1 MKEVKHLMP
10 RKRQHD
16 VLFDKELR
24 NKYHIRKFSAGIA
37 SVLFG
42 TLVYTS
48 LDQQAQAAENTDTAV
63 VNPTTQPETN
73 GDTATAE
80 STKTQ
85 TNETVPT
92 STNETVNDT
101 STPQDTTIQQPSVDN
116 QTSETATKPEPVT
129 APQPKEA
136 ETTQTDAP
144 KVDTQKAIEPAT
156 DTPQEPAATE
166 VKATTVT
173 PSEPAVQPAEAEIET
188 RVAATTDTT
197 TTEAPA
203 QPITNTSAPAPAA
216 NAHPVDKIE
225 GINEQVYAK
234 EIPVYEKS
242 EAART
247 AKMQRGIYQA
257 RESLGL
263 IVPQNKKLYIRQAQG
278 SNEEDLRVDLM
289 TNDRQTVRN
298 ATVSRDGS
306 WTQISTTMDSGA
318 FVRIPTGLTKKP
330 VVEYYVEDNAGVTLP
345 TYHKGG
351 DKAAF
356 DADWAARNTSYG
368 YVDGDKIAFLVPN
381 VDRERIANLGQNPG
395 QWGFMNLDDMIGY
408 YEDVINHYDKWV
420 GLNDDINSVHYNVG
434 QKYFTIADAHGPG
447 LAYYS
452 TNNMGSNNP
461 SMSGYLERGW
471 LALHEVG
478 HGYDGAMTYDPKMN
492 LIEIENNILAN
503 QYQTT
508 IMGVKDGWAYE
519 GRQES
524 MQKDFHDRVMDGRMN
539 FYNAGFRGSLDFMTK
554 MVRLTGIEGFSDMWK
569 GIRQEEADMGKAGK
583 PFEQDVPRWITTY
596 WLADNGVNGTAYFDL
611 YKVKMPQSL
620 KDDLD
625 TYNNTF
631 TYPLA
636 ALITNSEEQQRIKD
650 KLGLSTIYE
659 LVKSSDL
666 ADTTIHEDAQVSV
679 NLNGQV
685 LPDNVKVSLM
695 EGTQEIASAEVV
707 DGKAVFS
714 NLRAG
719 VYKIVAPLSTTDA
732 LPESEY
738 LVVREGGNNQATV
751 DYPKKDD
758 IQNNITQTISLRG
771 LGNWEMATVNYNP
784 DTKQVTYKQSPGQP
798 HLYFTDE
805 YAHVTIQKADGT
817 TVLDRTLVGNKSLAS
832 ELQTFDLEYGDKVI
846 VRHRE
851 PAARRVLVRNE
862 NKDNVAISKQN
873 TEKETL
879 TYTLTDKGFIVDGE
893 TQADANRR
901 YDEEIRKDV
910 THVAEEIKNHPE
922 RDYRRELFNVFT
934 GVEYADPAIKEEL
947 LQILNPLVAVYQVDA
962 PTVDKVEAGATSI
975 SGKGEP
981 ESTITLTFANG
992 KKAEV
997 EVGKDG
1003 LWTTQLPEGTSL
1015 EHNDVTQVYATGKHG
1030 TVSETISVKALDT
1043 VAPKVPVINAI
1054 EAGSQTVS
1062 GTSEPLSKVTL
1073 TLPNGTTKVVDTDD
1087 KGVWTTTL
1095 EIPLAHNEVVKAVA
1109 SDEADNKSPEATQT
1123 VKDTTVP
1130 AAPVINTI
1138 EAGTKVVNGTSEPL
1152 STVTLTLPDGTTKEV
1167 KADDKGVW
1175 TTTLETP
1182 LAHDAVIKA
1191 VATDVADNKSP
1202 EATQT
1207 VKDTVVPA
1215 VPTID
1220 TIEAGD
1226 KKVSGTSEPL
1236 SKVTLTLPDG
1246 KTTEVKA
1253 DEGGKWTAE
1262 LAEPLVHDAVIKAIA
1277 SDVANNKSSEA
1288 TQTVKD
1294 TTAPTAPVINSVE
1307 AGAKVVDGTSEP
1319 LSTVT
1324 LTLPDG
1330 KTIEV
1335 KADAEGK
1342 WSTELAEPLAHDAV
1356 IKAVATDVA
1365 DNKSPE
1371 ATQTVK
1377 DTTAPAVP
1385 TIDTIE
1391 AGDKVV
1397 NGTSE
1402 PLSTVTLTL
1411 PDGTTKDVKADADG
1425 KWTTEL
1431 ENPLVHDAVI
1441 KAVASDV
1448 ANNKSPEATQTVK
1461 DTTVPAAPVI
1471 NTIEAG
1477 TKVVNGTSEPLSTVT
1492 LTLPDGTTKEVKA
1505 DDKGVWT
1512 TTLET
1517 PLAHDAVIKA
1527 VATDV
1532 ADNKS
1537 PEATQTV
1544 KDTVVPA
1551 VPTIDTI
1558 EAGDKKVSGTSE
1570 PLSKVTLTLPDGK
1583 TTEVKADEGGK
1594 WTAELAEPLVHD
1606 AIIKAVASDV
1616 ANNKSPEATQTVKD
1630 TVVPAVPTINTIEAG
1645 DKVVSGTSE
1654 PLSTVTLTLP
1664 NGKTAE
1670 VKADD
1675 KGVWTTT
1682 LETPL
1687 AHNEV
1692 IKAVASDV
1700 ANNKSPEATQT
1711 VKDTVAPKAPVV
1723 NEIKSTDQVISGTA
1737 EANSNVFV
1745 VLANG
1750 KILETKA
1757 DAEGNWN
1764 VELLDGLSL
1773 VGNETVKVYAKDLAD
1788 NQSDTVESKIV
1799 LVEVPAEPEAE
1810 TPSEPAPEVTPE
1822 APVEETTPAEP
1833 EVPVEE
1839 VPEVPA
1845 EPETEPTPE
1854 VTPEVPVEEAT
1865 PTEPEVPVEE
1875 VPEVPAEPEA
1885 ETPITPVPE
1894 VTPEVP
1900 VEEAT
1905 PTEPEVPVEEV
1916 PEVPAEPEAE
1926 TPITPVP
1933 EVTPEEPAEEAT
1945 PAEPEVPV
1953 EEVSEVPT
1961 KPDAETPTTPVTE
1974 EPVEEPTPEVSE
1986 EETTSTGSETPVVKE
2001 PVEETK
2007 QKEETSTESSPS
2019 KEDKVVESKE
2029 AEENDEATV
2038 ENNETSKE
2046 GTDEITTQNDTKNV
2060 KAKSVKEDVQ
2070 DKKATTLNSKTST
2083 HKKES
2088 KTNKQAL
2095 PETGNETSSM
2105 PLLGSLLTL
2114 FGLGFIARRFNKKEK
2129 TDK

>member
-1 MKEVKHLMP
+1 MP
-10 RKRQHD
+10 RKQQHD

-24 NKYHIRKFSAGIA
+24 NKYHIRKFSSGIA

-48 LDQQAQAAENTDTAV
+48 LDQQAQAAENTDTPV

-92 STNETVNDT
+92 STNETVPT
-101 STPQDTTIQQPSVDN
+101 STNETVNDSPTSQDTTIQQPSVDN

-129 APQPKEA
+129 APEVSQPTKTD
-136 ETTQTDAP
+136 TTQTDAS
-144 KVDTQKAIEPAT
+144 KVDTQKATEPSTDAPKEAAT
-156 DTPQEPAATE
+156 TE

-173 PSEPAVQPAEAEIET
+173 PSEPAVQPADTEVAT
-188 RVAATTDTT
+188 RAADTTDTT

-216 NAHPVDKIE
+216 NAHPVEKIQ

-247 AKMQRGIYQA
+247 ARMQRGIYQA

-330 VVEYYVEDNAGVTLP
+330 VVEYYVEGDAGVTLP
-345 TYHKGG
+345 TYRKGG

-381 VDRERIANLGQNPG
+381 VDRERIANLGKNPG

-524 MQKDFHDRVMDGRMN
+524 MQKDFHERVMDGRMN

-554 MVRLTGIEGFSDMWK
+554 MVRLTGIEGFADMWK

-596 WLADNGVNGTAYFDL
+596 WLADNGINGTAYFDL
-611 YKVKMPQSL
+611 YKVKMPQAL

-636 ALITNSEEQQRIKD
+636 ALITNPEEQQRIKD

-666 ADTTIHEDAQVSV
+666 ADTAIHEDAQVNV

-695 EGTQEIASAEVV
+695 ERTQEIASAEVV
-707 DGKAVFS
+707 DGKAAFS

-738 LVVREGGNNQATV
+738 LVVREGGNNQATL

-862 NKDNVAISKQN
+862 NKDNVAISRQN
-873 TEKETL
+873 AEKETL

-947 LQILNPLVAVYQVDA
+947 LQILNPLVAVYQVDT

-997 EVGKDG
+997 EVDKDG
-1003 LWTTQLPEGTSL
+1003 QWTTQLPEGTSL
-1015 EHNDVTQVYATGKHG
+1015 EHNDVTRVYATGKHG
-1030 TVSETISVKALDT
+1030 TVSEPISVKALDT
-1043 VAPKVPVINAI
+1043 VAPKAPVINAI
-1054 EAGSQTVS
+1054 EAGSQTVT

-1073 TLPNGTTKVVDTDD
+1073 TLPNGTTKVVDADD
-1087 KGVWTTTL
+1087 KGVWTTTS
-1095 EIPLAHNEVVKAVA
+1095 ETPLAHNEVIKAVA
-1109 SDEADNKSPEATQT
+1109 SDAAENKSVEATQT
-1123 VKDTTVP
+1123 VKDTVVP
-1130 AAPVINTI
+1130 EAPVINTI
-1138 EAGTKVVNGTSEPL
+1138 EAGTKEVSGTSEPL
-1152 STVTLTLPDGTTKEV
+1152 STVALTLPDGTTKDV

-1175 TTTLETP
+1175 TITLET
-1182 LAHDAVIKA
+1182 
-1191 VATDVADNKSP
+1191 
-1202 EATQT
+1202 
-1207 VKDTVVPA
+1207 
-1215 VPTID
+1215 
-1220 TIEAGD
+1220 
-1226 KKVSGTSEPL
+1226 
-1236 SKVTLTLPDG
+1236 
-1246 KTTEVKA
+1246 
-1253 DEGGKWTAE
+1253 
-1262 LAEPLVHDAVIKAIA
+1262 PLVHDAVIKAVA
-1277 SDVANNKSSEA
+1277 SDVAGNKSPEA
-1288 TQTVKD
+1288 AQTVKD
-1294 TTAPTAPVINSVE
+1294 TTAPAAPTIDKIE
-1307 AGAKVVDGTSEP
+1307 AGAKVVSGTSEP

-1330 KTIEV
+1330 KTTEV
-1335 KADAEGK
+1335 KADADGK
-1342 WSTELAEPLAHDAV
+1342 WTTELVEPLTHDAV
-1356 IKAVATDVA
+1356 IKAVASDVA
-1365 DNKSPE
+1365 NNKSAE

-1377 DTTAPAVP
+1377 DTVVPAAPV
-1385 TIDTIE
+1385 INTIE
-1391 AGDKVV
+1391 AGTKEVS
-1397 NGTSE
+1397 GTSE

-1411 PDGTTKDVKADADG
+1411 PDGTTKDVKADDKG
-1425 KWTTEL
+1425 VWTTTL
-1431 ENPLVHDAVI
+1431 ETPLVHDAVI
-1441 KAVASDV
+1441 KAVTSDV

-1461 DTTVPAAPVI
+1461 DTIAPAVPTI
-1471 NTIEAG
+1471 DTIEAG
-1477 TKVVNGTSEPLSTVT
+1477 AKVVNGTSEPLSTVT
-1492 LTLPDGTTKEVKA
+1492 LTLPDG
-1505 DDKGVWT
+1505 
-1512 TTLET
+1512 
-1517 PLAHDAVIKA
+1517 
-1527 VATDV
+1527 
-1532 ADNKS
+1532 
-1537 PEATQTV
+1537 
-1544 KDTVVPA
+1544 
-1551 VPTIDTI
+1551 
-1558 EAGDKKVSGTSE
+1558 
-1570 PLSKVTLTLPDGK
+1570 K
-1583 TTEVKADEGGK
+1583 TTEVKADADGK
-1594 WTAELAEPLVHD
+1594 WTAELAEPLAHD
-1606 AIIKAVASDV
+1606 AVIKAVASDV
-1616 ANNKSPEATQTVKD
+1616 ANNKSAEATQTVKD
-1630 TVVPAVPTINTIEAG
+1630 TVAPVAPEIKAIEAG
-1645 DKVVSGTSE
+1645 AKVISGTSE

-1670 VKADD
+1670 VKTDD

-1692 IKAVASDV
+1692 IKAVTSDV

-1711 VKDTVAPKAPVV
+1711 VKDTVAPKAPIV
-1723 NEIKSTDQVISGTA
+1723 NEIKSTDQAIGGSA
-1737 EANSNVFV
+1737 EPNSNVFV
-1745 VLANG
+1745 VLTNG

-1764 VELLDGLSL
+1764 VELLDGQSL
-1773 VGNETVKVYAKDLAD
+1773 IGNETVKVYAKDLGG
-1788 NQSDTVESKIV
+1788 NQSDTVESEIV
-1799 LVEVPAEPEAE
+1799 LVEVPAEPEIE
-1810 TPSEPAPEVTPE
+1810 TPAEPAPEVTPE
-1822 APVEETTPAEP
+1822 VPEEETTPAEP

-1845 EPETEPTPE
+1845 EPEVETPTEPTPE
-1854 VTPEVPVEEAT
+1854 VTPEVPVEETIPAEPEVPVEEVPEVPAEPEVETPTEPTPEVTPEVPVEETIPAEPEVPVEEVPEVPAEPEIETPAEPAPEVTPEVPVEEATPTEPEIPVEEVPEVPAEPAPETPTEPAPEVTPEVSEEETT

-1875 VPEVPAEPEA
+1875 VPEVPAEPA
-1885 ETPITPVPE
+1885 PETPTEPVPE
-1894 VTPEVP
+1894 VTPEVRAEETTPTAPEVPVEEIPEVPSEPEAETPIEPAPEVIPEAP

-1905 PTEPEVPVEEV
+1905 PTEP
-1916 PEVPAEPEAE
+1916 
-1926 TPITPVP
+1926 TP
-1933 EVTPEEPAEEAT
+1933 
-1945 PAEPEVPV
+1945 
-1953 EEVSEVPT
+1953 
-1961 KPDAETPTTPVTE
+1961 E
-1974 EPVEEPTPEVSE
+1974 EPVEEP
-1986 EETTSTGSETPVVKE
+1986 TSTGSETPVEKE
-2001 PVEETK
+2001 PVKET
-2007 QKEETSTESSPS
+2007 EETSTEISPS
-2019 KEDKVVESKE
+2019 KEDTVVESEKE
-2029 AEENDEATV
+2029 EENDEVTV
-2038 ENNETSKE
+2038 ENNDTSKE
-2046 GTDEITTQNDTKNV
+2046 STGEVTIQNDTENV
-2060 KAKSVKEDVQ
+2060 KTKSVKKDVQ
-2070 DKKATTLNSKTST
+2070 DKKSTILNSKTST

-2088 KTNKQAL
+2088 KPNKQAL
-2095 PETGNETSSM
+2095 PETGNETSSI

-2114 FGLGFIARRFNKKEK
+2114 FGLGFIARRFNKNEK

>member
-1095 EIPLAHNEVVKAVA
+1095 ETPLAHNEVVKAVA

-1757 DAEGNWN
+1757 DVEGNWN

-1916 PEVPAEPEAE
+1916 PEVPAEPEA
-1926 TPITPVP
+1926 
-1933 EVTPEEPAEEAT
+1933 
-1945 PAEPEVPV
+1945 
-1953 EEVSEVPT
+1953 
-1961 KPDAETPTTPVTE
+1961 
-1974 EPVEEPTPEVSE
+1974 
-1986 EETTSTGSETPVVKE
+1986 
-2001 PVEETK
+2001 
-2007 QKEETSTESSPS
+2007 
-2019 KEDKVVESKE
+2019 
-2029 AEENDEATV
+2029 
-2038 ENNETSKE
+2038 
-2046 GTDEITTQNDTKNV
+2046 
-2060 KAKSVKEDVQ
+2060 
-2070 DKKATTLNSKTST
+2070 
-2083 HKKES
+2083 
-2088 KTNKQAL
+2088 
-2095 PETGNETSSM
+2095 
-2105 PLLGSLLTL
+2105 
-2114 FGLGFIARRFNKKEK
+2114 
-2129 TDK
+2129 

>member
-1 MKEVKHLMP
+1 MP
-10 RKRQHD
+10 RKQQHD

-48 LDQQAQAAENTDTAV
+48 LDQQAQAAENTDTPV

-92 STNETVNDT
+92 STNETVNDSPT
-101 STPQDTTIQQPSVDN
+101 SQDTTIQQPSVDN

-129 APQPKEA
+129 APEVSQPTKTD
-136 ETTQTDAP
+136 TTQTDAS
-144 KVDTQKAIEPAT
+144 KVDTQKATEPSTDEPKEAAT
-156 DTPQEPAATE
+156 TE

-173 PSEPAVQPAEAEIET
+173 PSEPAVQPADTEVAT
-188 RVAATTDTT
+188 RAADTTDTT

-216 NAHPVDKIE
+216 NAHPVEKIQ

-247 AKMQRGIYQA
+247 ARMQRGIYQA

-330 VVEYYVEDNAGVTLP
+330 VVEYYVEGDAGVTLP
-345 TYHKGG
+345 TYRKGG

-381 VDRERIANLGQNPG
+381 VDRERIANLGKNPG

-524 MQKDFHDRVMDGRMN
+524 MQKDFHERVMDGRMN

-554 MVRLTGIEGFSDMWK
+554 MVRLTGIEGFADMWK

-596 WLADNGVNGTAYFDL
+596 WLADNGINGTAYFDL
-611 YKVKMPQSL
+611 YKVKMPQAL

-636 ALITNSEEQQRIKD
+636 ALITNPEEQQRIKD

-666 ADTTIHEDAQVSV
+666 ADTAIHEDAQVNV

-707 DGKAVFS
+707 DGKAAFS

-738 LVVREGGNNQATV
+738 LVVREGGNNQATL

-862 NKDNVAISKQN
+862 NKDNVAISRQN
-873 TEKETL
+873 AEKETL

-947 LQILNPLVAVYQVDA
+947 LQILNPLVAVYQVDT

-997 EVGKDG
+997 EVDKDG
-1003 LWTTQLPEGTSL
+1003 QWTTQLPEGTSL

-1030 TVSETISVKALDT
+1030 TVSEPISVKALDT
-1043 VAPKVPVINAI
+1043 VAPKAPVINAI
-1054 EAGSQTVS
+1054 EAGSQTVT

-1073 TLPNGTTKVVDTDD
+1073 TLPNGTTKVVDADD

-1095 EIPLAHNEVVKAVA
+1095 ETPLVHDAVIKAVT
-1109 SDEADNKSPEATQT
+1109 SDVANNKSPEATQT
-1123 VKDTTVP
+1123 VKDTIAPAVP
-1130 AAPVINTI
+1130 TIDTI
-1138 EAGTKVVNGTSEPL
+1138 EAGAKVVNGTSEPL
-1152 STVTLTLPDGTTKEV
+1152 STVTLTLPDG
-1167 KADDKGVW
+1167 
-1175 TTTLETP
+1175 
-1182 LAHDAVIKA
+1182 
-1191 VATDVADNKSP
+1191 
-1202 EATQT
+1202 
-1207 VKDTVVPA
+1207 
-1215 VPTID
+1215 
-1220 TIEAGD
+1220 
-1226 KKVSGTSEPL
+1226 
-1236 SKVTLTLPDG
+1236 

-1253 DEGGKWTAE
+1253 DADGKWTAE
-1262 LAEPLVHDAVIKAIA
+1262 LAEPLA
-1277 SDVANNKSSEA
+1277 
-1288 TQTVKD
+1288 
-1294 TTAPTAPVINSVE
+1294 
-1307 AGAKVVDGTSEP
+1307 
-1319 LSTVT
+1319 
-1324 LTLPDG
+1324 
-1330 KTIEV
+1330 
-1335 KADAEGK
+1335 
-1342 WSTELAEPLAHDAV
+1342 
-1356 IKAVATDVA
+1356 
-1365 DNKSPE
+1365 
-1371 ATQTVK
+1371 
-1377 DTTAPAVP
+1377 
-1385 TIDTIE
+1385 
-1391 AGDKVV
+1391 
-1397 NGTSE
+1397 
-1402 PLSTVTLTL
+1402 
-1411 PDGTTKDVKADADG
+1411 
-1425 KWTTEL
+1425 
-1431 ENPLVHDAVI
+1431 HDAVI

-1448 ANNKSPEATQTVK
+1448 ANNKSA
-1461 DTTVPAAPVI
+1461 
-1471 NTIEAG
+1471 
-1477 TKVVNGTSEPLSTVT
+1477 
-1492 LTLPDGTTKEVKA
+1492 
-1505 DDKGVWT
+1505 
-1512 TTLET
+1512 
-1517 PLAHDAVIKA
+1517 
-1527 VATDV
+1527 
-1532 ADNKS
+1532 
-1537 PEATQTV
+1537 EATQTV
-1544 KDTVVPA
+1544 KDTVAPVAPEIKA
-1551 VPTIDTI
+1551 I
-1558 EAGDKKVSGTSE
+1558 EAGAKV
-1570 PLSKVTLTLPDGK
+1570 
-1583 TTEVKADEGGK
+1583 
-1594 WTAELAEPLVHD
+1594 
-1606 AIIKAVASDV
+1606 I
-1616 ANNKSPEATQTVKD
+1616 
-1630 TVVPAVPTINTIEAG
+1630 
-1645 DKVVSGTSE
+1645 SGTSE

-1670 VKADD
+1670 VKTDD

-1692 IKAVASDV
+1692 IKAVTSDV

-1711 VKDTVAPKAPVV
+1711 VKDTVAPKAPIV
-1723 NEIKSTDQVISGTA
+1723 NEIKSTDQAIGGSA
-1737 EANSNVFV
+1737 EPNSNVFV
-1745 VLANG
+1745 VLTNG

-1764 VELLDGLSL
+1764 VELLDGQSL
-1773 VGNETVKVYAKDLAD
+1773 IGNETVKVYAKDLGG
-1788 NQSDTVESKIV
+1788 NQSDTVESEIV
-1799 LVEVPAEPEAE
+1799 LVEVPAEPEIE
-1810 TPSEPAPEVTPE
+1810 TPAEPAPEVTPE
-1822 APVEETTPAEP
+1822 VPVEEATPTEP
-1833 EVPVEE
+1833 EIPVEE

-1845 EPETEPTPE
+1845 EPEPETPTEPAPE
-1854 VTPEVPVEEAT
+1854 VTPEVSEEETT

-1875 VPEVPAEPEA
+1875 VPEVPAEPA
-1885 ETPITPVPE
+1885 PETPTEPVPE
-1894 VTPEVP
+1894 VTPEVRAEETTPTAPEVPVEEIPEVPSEPEAETPIEPAPEVIPEAP

-1905 PTEPEVPVEEV
+1905 PTAP
-1916 PEVPAEPEAE
+1916 
-1926 TPITPVP
+1926 TP
-1933 EVTPEEPAEEAT
+1933 
-1945 PAEPEVPV
+1945 
-1953 EEVSEVPT
+1953 
-1961 KPDAETPTTPVTE
+1961 E
-1974 EPVEEPTPEVSE
+1974 EPVEEP
-1986 EETTSTGSETPVVKE
+1986 TSTGSETPVEKE
-2001 PVEETK
+2001 PVKET
-2007 QKEETSTESSPS
+2007 EETSTEISPS
-2019 KEDKVVESKE
+2019 KEDTVVESEKE
-2029 AEENDEATV
+2029 EENDEVTV
-2038 ENNETSKE
+2038 ENNDTLKE
-2046 GTDEITTQNDTKNV
+2046 STGEVTIQNDTENV
-2060 KAKSVKEDVQ
+2060 KTKSVKKDVQ
-2070 DKKATTLNSKTST
+2070 DKKSTILNSKTST

-2088 KTNKQAL
+2088 KPNKQAL
-2095 PETGNETSSM
+2095 PETGNETSSI

-2114 FGLGFIARRFNKKEK
+2114 FGLGFIARRFNKNEK

>member
-1 MKEVKHLMP
+1 
-10 RKRQHD
+10 
-16 VLFDKELR
+16 
-24 NKYHIRKFSAGIA
+24 
-37 SVLFG
+37 
-42 TLVYTS
+42 
-48 LDQQAQAAENTDTAV
+48 
-63 VNPTTQPETN
+63 
-73 GDTATAE
+73 
-80 STKTQ
+80 
-85 TNETVPT
+85 
-92 STNETVNDT
+92 
-101 STPQDTTIQQPSVDN
+101 
-116 QTSETATKPEPVT
+116 
-129 APQPKEA
+129 
-136 ETTQTDAP
+136 
-144 KVDTQKAIEPAT
+144 
-156 DTPQEPAATE
+156 
-166 VKATTVT
+166 
-173 PSEPAVQPAEAEIET
+173 
-188 RVAATTDTT
+188 
-197 TTEAPA
+197 
-203 QPITNTSAPAPAA
+203 
-216 NAHPVDKIE
+216 
-225 GINEQVYAK
+225 
-234 EIPVYEKS
+234 
-242 EAART
+242 
-247 AKMQRGIYQA
+247 
-257 RESLGL
+257 
-263 IVPQNKKLYIRQAQG
+263 
-278 SNEEDLRVDLM
+278 
-289 TNDRQTVRN
+289 
-298 ATVSRDGS
+298 
-306 WTQISTTMDSGA
+306 
-318 FVRIPTGLTKKP
+318 
-330 VVEYYVEDNAGVTLP
+330 
-345 TYHKGG
+345 
-351 DKAAF
+351 
-356 DADWAARNTSYG
+356 
-368 YVDGDKIAFLVPN
+368 
-381 VDRERIANLGQNPG
+381 
-395 QWGFMNLDDMIGY
+395 MNLDDMIGY

-420 GLNDDINSVHYNVG
+420 GLNDNINSVHYNVG
-434 QKYFTIADAHGPG
+434 QKYFTIAAHGPG

-524 MQKDFHDRVMDGRMN
+524 MQKDFHERVMDGRMN

-554 MVRLTGIEGFSDMWK
+554 MVRLTGIEGFADMWK

-596 WLADNGVNGTAYFDL
+596 WLADNGINGTAYFDL
-611 YKVKMPQSL
+611 YKVKMPQAL

-636 ALITNSEEQQRIKD
+636 ALITNPEEQQRIKD

-666 ADTTIHEDAQVSV
+666 ADTAIHEDAQVNV

-707 DGKAVFS
+707 DGKAAFS

-738 LVVREGGNNQATV
+738 LVVREGGNNQATL

-851 PAARRVLVRNE
+851 PEARRVLVRNE
-862 NKDNVAISKQN
+862 NKDNVAISRQN
-873 TEKETL
+873 AEKETL

-947 LQILNPLVAVYQVDA
+947 LQILNPLVAVYQVDT

-997 EVGKDG
+997 EVDKDG
-1003 LWTTQLPEGTSL
+1003 KWTTQLPEGTSL

-1030 TVSETISVKALDT
+1030 TVSEPISVKALDT
-1043 VAPKVPVINAI
+1043 VAPKAPVINAI
-1054 EAGSQTVS
+1054 EAGSQTVT

-1073 TLPNGTTKVVDTDD
+1073 TLPNGTTKVVDADD

-1095 EIPLAHNEVVKAVA
+1095 ETPLAHNEVIKAVA
-1109 SDEADNKSPEATQT
+1109 SDAAENKSVEATQT
-1123 VKDTTVP
+1123 VKDTVVP
-1130 AAPVINTI
+1130 EVPVINTI
-1138 EAGTKVVNGTSEPL
+1138 EAETKVVDGTSEPL
-1152 STVTLTLPDGTTKEV
+1152 STVTLTLPDGTTKDV

-1191 VATDVADNKSP
+1191 VASDVAGNKSPEAAQTVKDTTAPAVPTIDAIEAGAKKVSGTSEPLSTVTLTLPDGKTTEVKTDAEGKWTTELAEPLTHNAVIKAVASDVAGNKSP

-1207 VKDTVVPA
+1207 VKDTVVPVSPEIKA
-1215 VPTID
+1215 
-1220 TIEAGD
+1220 IEAGD
-1226 KKVSGTSEPL
+1226 KVVSGTSEPL

-1253 DEGGKWTAE
+1253 D
-1262 LAEPLVHDAVIKAIA
+1262 
-1277 SDVANNKSSEA
+1277 
-1288 TQTVKD
+1288 
-1294 TTAPTAPVINSVE
+1294 
-1307 AGAKVVDGTSEP
+1307 
-1319 LSTVT
+1319 
-1324 LTLPDG
+1324 
-1330 KTIEV
+1330 
-1335 KADAEGK
+1335 AEGK
-1342 WSTELAEPLAHDAV
+1342 WTTELAEPLA
-1356 IKAVATDVA
+1356 
-1365 DNKSPE
+1365 
-1371 ATQTVK
+1371 
-1377 DTTAPAVP
+1377 
-1385 TIDTIE
+1385 
-1391 AGDKVV
+1391 
-1397 NGTSE
+1397 
-1402 PLSTVTLTL
+1402 
-1411 PDGTTKDVKADADG
+1411 
-1425 KWTTEL
+1425 
-1431 ENPLVHDAVI
+1431 HDAVI

-1461 DTTVPAAPVI
+1461 DTTAPAVPTIDA
-1471 NTIEAG
+1471 IEAG
-1477 TKVVNGTSEPLSTVT
+1477 DKKVSGTSEPLSTVTLTLPDGKTTEVKTDADGKWTTELAEPLTHNAVIKAVASDAAGNKSSEATQTVKDTVVPAIPTIDAIEAGDKVVNGTSEPLSTVT
-1492 LTLPDGTTKEVKA
+1492 LTLPDG
-1505 DDKGVWT
+1505 
-1512 TTLET
+1512 
-1517 PLAHDAVIKA
+1517 
-1527 VATDV
+1527 
-1532 ADNKS
+1532 
-1537 PEATQTV
+1537 
-1544 KDTVVPA
+1544 
-1551 VPTIDTI
+1551 
-1558 EAGDKKVSGTSE
+1558 
-1570 PLSKVTLTLPDGK
+1570 K
-1583 TTEVKADEGGK
+1583 TTEVKTDAEGK
-1594 WTAELAEPLVHD
+1594 WTTELVEPLVHD
-1606 AIIKAVASDV
+1606 AVVKAVASDV
-1616 ANNKSPEATQTVKD
+1616 AGNKSPEAAQTVKD
-1630 TVVPAVPTINTIEAG
+1630 TVAPVAPEIKAIEAG

-1664 NGKTAE
+1664 NGKTEE
-1670 VKADD
+1670 VKTDD

-1692 IKAVASDV
+1692 IKAVTSDV

-1711 VKDTVAPKAPVV
+1711 VKDTVAPKAPIV
-1723 NEIKSTDQVISGTA
+1723 NEIKSTDQAIGGSA
-1737 EANSNVFV
+1737 EPNSNVFV
-1745 VLANG
+1745 VLTNG

-1764 VELLDGLSL
+1764 VELLDGQSL
-1773 VGNETVKVYAKDLAD
+1773 IGNETVKVYAKDLAE
-1788 NQSDTVESKIV
+1788 NQSDTVESEIV
-1799 LVEVPAEPEAE
+1799 LVEVPEVPAEPEVE
-1810 TPSEPAPEVTPE
+1810 TPTEPAPEVTPE
-1822 APVEETTPAEP
+1822 VPAEETTPTEL
-1833 EVPVEE
+1833 EMPVEE

-1845 EPETEPTPE
+1845 EPEVETPAEPAPE
-1854 VTPEVPVEEAT
+1854 VTPEVPVEETTPTEPEVPVEEIPEVPSEPEAETPIEQAPEVIPEAPVEEAT
-1865 PTEPEVPVEE
+1865 PTEPEIPVEE

-1885 ETPITPVPE
+1885 ETPIEQAPE
-1894 VTPEVP
+1894 VIPEAP

-1905 PTEPEVPVEEV
+1905 PTAP
-1916 PEVPAEPEAE
+1916 
-1926 TPITPVP
+1926 TSG
-1933 EVTPEEPAEEAT
+1933 VTP
-1945 PAEPEVPV
+1945 
-1953 EEVSEVPT
+1953 
-1961 KPDAETPTTPVTE
+1961 E
-1974 EPVEEPTPEVSE
+1974 EPVEEP
-1986 EETTSTGSETPVVKE
+1986 TSTGSETPVEKE
-2001 PVEETK
+2001 PVKET
-2007 QKEETSTESSPS
+2007 EETSTEISPS
-2019 KEDKVVESKE
+2019 KEDTVVESEKE
-2029 AEENDEATV
+2029 EENDEVTV
-2038 ENNETSKE
+2038 ENNDTSKE
-2046 GTDEITTQNDTKNV
+2046 STGEVTIQNDTESV
-2060 KAKSVKEDVQ
+2060 KTKSVKKDVQ
-2070 DKKATTLNSKTST
+2070 DKKSTTLNSKTST

-2088 KTNKQAL
+2088 KPNKQAL

-2114 FGLGFIARRFNKKEK
+2114 FGLGFIARRFNKNEK

>member
-1 MKEVKHLMP
+1 M
-10 RKRQHD
+10 
-16 VLFDKELR
+16 
-24 NKYHIRKFSAGIA
+24 
-37 SVLFG
+37 
-42 TLVYTS
+42 
-48 LDQQAQAAENTDTAV
+48 
-63 VNPTTQPETN
+63 
-73 GDTATAE
+73 
-80 STKTQ
+80 
-85 TNETVPT
+85 
-92 STNETVNDT
+92 
-101 STPQDTTIQQPSVDN
+101 
-116 QTSETATKPEPVT
+116 
-129 APQPKEA
+129 
-136 ETTQTDAP
+136 
-144 KVDTQKAIEPAT
+144 
-156 DTPQEPAATE
+156 
-166 VKATTVT
+166 
-173 PSEPAVQPAEAEIET
+173 
-188 RVAATTDTT
+188 
-197 TTEAPA
+197 
-203 QPITNTSAPAPAA
+203 
-216 NAHPVDKIE
+216 
-225 GINEQVYAK
+225 
-234 EIPVYEKS
+234 
-242 EAART
+242 
-247 AKMQRGIYQA
+247 
-257 RESLGL
+257 
-263 IVPQNKKLYIRQAQG
+263 
-278 SNEEDLRVDLM
+278 M

-330 VVEYYVEDNAGVTLP
+330 VVEYYVEGDAGVTLP
-345 TYHKGG
+345 TYRKGG

-381 VDRERIANLGQNPG
+381 VDRERIANLGKNPG

-554 MVRLTGIEGFSDMWK
+554 MVRLTGIEGFADMWK

-596 WLADNGVNGTAYFDL
+596 WLADNGINGTAYFDL
-611 YKVKMPQSL
+611 YKVKMPQAL

-636 ALITNSEEQQRIKD
+636 ALITNPEEQQRIKD

-666 ADTTIHEDAQVSV
+666 ADTAIHEDAQVNV

-707 DGKAVFS
+707 DGKAAFS

-738 LVVREGGNNQATV
+738 LVVREGGNNQATL

-862 NKDNVAISKQN
+862 NKDNVAISRQN
-873 TEKETL
+873 AEKETL

-947 LQILNPLVAVYQVDA
+947 LQILNPLVAVYQVDT

-997 EVGKDG
+997 EVDKDG
-1003 LWTTQLPEGTSL
+1003 KWTTQLPEGISL

-1030 TVSETISVKALDT
+1030 TVSEPISVKALDT
-1043 VAPKVPVINAI
+1043 VVPKAPVINAI
-1054 EAGSQTVS
+1054 EAGSQTVT

-1073 TLPNGTTKVVDTDD
+1073 TLPNGTTKVVDADD

-1095 EIPLAHNEVVKAVA
+1095 ETPLAHNEVIKAVA
-1109 SDEADNKSPEATQT
+1109 SDAAENKSVEATQT
-1123 VKDTTVP
+1123 VKDTVVP
-1130 AAPVINTI
+1130 EAPVINTI
-1138 EAGTKVVNGTSEPL
+1138 EAGTKVVDGTSEPL
-1152 STVTLTLPDGTTKEV
+1152 STVTLTLPDGTTKDV

-1191 VATDVADNKSP
+1191 VASDVAGNKSP
-1202 EATQT
+1202 EA
-1207 VKDTVVPA
+1207 A
-1215 VPTID
+1215 
-1220 TIEAGD
+1220 
-1226 KKVSGTSEPL
+1226 
-1236 SKVTLTLPDG
+1236 
-1246 KTTEVKA
+1246 
-1253 DEGGKWTAE
+1253 
-1262 LAEPLVHDAVIKAIA
+1262 
-1277 SDVANNKSSEA
+1277 
-1288 TQTVKD
+1288 QTVKD
-1294 TTAPTAPVINSVE
+1294 TTVP
-1307 AGAKVVDGTSEP
+1307 
-1319 LSTVT
+1319 
-1324 LTLPDG
+1324 
-1330 KTIEV
+1330 
-1335 KADAEGK
+1335 
-1342 WSTELAEPLAHDAV
+1342 
-1356 IKAVATDVA
+1356 AT
-1365 DNKSPE
+1365 
-1371 ATQTVK
+1371 
-1377 DTTAPAVP
+1377 P
-1385 TIDTIE
+1385 TIDKLE

-1411 PDGTTKDVKADADG
+1411 PDGKTTEVKADADG
-1425 KWTTEL
+1425 KWTAELAEPLAHDAVIKAVASDAAGNKSPEATQTVKDTVVPAIPTIDAIEAGAKKVSGTSEPLSTVTLTLPDGKTTEVKTDADGKWTTEL
-1431 ENPLVHDAVI
+1431 AEPLAHDAVI

-1461 DTTVPAAPVI
+1461 DTIAPAVPTI
-1471 NTIEAG
+1471 DTIEAG
-1477 TKVVNGTSEPLSTVT
+1477 AKVVNGTSEPLSTVT
-1492 LTLPDGTTKEVKA
+1492 LTLPDGKTTEVKA
-1505 DDKGVWT
+1505 DADGKWT
-1512 TTLET
+1512 AELAE

-1527 VATDV
+1527 VASDV
-1532 ADNKS
+1532 ANNKSSEATQTVKDTVVPTIPTIDAIEAGDKKVSGTSEPLSTVTLTLPDGKTTEVKADADGKWTTELAEPLTHNAVIKAVASDAAGNKS

-1551 VPTIDTI
+1551 IPTIDTI
-1558 EAGDKKVSGTSE
+1558 EAGAKVVNGTSE
-1570 PLSKVTLTLPDGK
+1570 PLSTVTLTLPDGK
-1583 TTEVKADEGGK
+1583 TTEVKADADGK
-1594 WTAELAEPLVHD
+1594 WTAELAEPLAHD
-1606 AIIKAVASDV
+1606 AVIKAVASDV
-1616 ANNKSPEATQTVKD
+1616 ANNKSAEATQTVKD
-1630 TVVPAVPTINTIEAG
+1630 TVAPVAPEIKAIEAG
-1645 DKVVSGTSE
+1645 AKVVSGTSE

-1670 VKADD
+1670 VKTDD

-1692 IKAVASDV
+1692 IKAVTSDV

-1711 VKDTVAPKAPVV
+1711 VKDTVAPKAPIV
-1723 NEIKSTDQVISGTA
+1723 NEIKSTDQAIGGSA
-1737 EANSNVFV
+1737 EPNSNVFV
-1745 VLANG
+1745 VLTNG

-1757 DAEGNWN
+1757 DVEGNWN
-1764 VELLDGLSL
+1764 VELLDGQSL
-1773 VGNETVKVYAKDLAD
+1773 IGNETVKVYAKDLAE
-1788 NQSDTVESKIV
+1788 NQSDTVESEIV
-1799 LVEVPAEPEAE
+1799 LVEVPAEPE
-1810 TPSEPAPEVTPE
+1810 
-1822 APVEETTPAEP
+1822 VETPAEP
-1833 EVPVEE
+1833 
-1839 VPEVPA
+1839 A
-1845 EPETEPTPE
+1845 PE

-1865 PTEPEVPVEE
+1865 PTEPEIPVEEVPEVPAEPEIETPTEPAPEVTPEVPAEEATPIEPEIPVEEVPEVPTEPEAVTPTTPVPEVTPEVPVEETTPTEPEIPVEE

-1885 ETPITPVPE
+1885 VTPTTPVPE

-1900 VEEAT
+1900 AEEAT
-1905 PTEPEVPVEEV
+1905 PTAPEVPVEEI
-1916 PEVPAEPEAE
+1916 PEVPSEPEAE
-1926 TPITPVP
+1926 TPIEPAP
-1933 EVTPEEPAEEAT
+1933 EVIPEAPVEEAT
-1945 PAEPEVPV
+1945 PTA
-1953 EEVSEVPT
+1953 PT
-1961 KPDAETPTTPVTE
+1961 PE
-1974 EPVEEPTPEVSE
+1974 EPVEEP
-1986 EETTSTGSETPVVKE
+1986 TSTGSETPVAKE
-2001 PVEETK
+2001 PVEETR

-2038 ENNETSKE
+2038 ENNDTSKE
-2046 GTDEITTQNDTKNV
+2046 STGEVTTHNDIENV
-2060 KAKSVKEDVQ
+2060 KIKSVKKDVQ
-2070 DKKATTLNSKTST
+2070 DKKSTTLNSKTFT

-2114 FGLGFIARRFNKKEK
+2114 FGLGFIARRFNKNEK

>member
-1095 EIPLAHNEVVKAVA
+1095 ETPLAHNEVVKAVA

-1757 DAEGNWN
+1757 DVEGNWN

>member
-1 MKEVKHLMP
+1 M
-10 RKRQHD
+10 
-16 VLFDKELR
+16 
-24 NKYHIRKFSAGIA
+24 
-37 SVLFG
+37 
-42 TLVYTS
+42 
-48 LDQQAQAAENTDTAV
+48 
-63 VNPTTQPETN
+63 
-73 GDTATAE
+73 
-80 STKTQ
+80 
-85 TNETVPT
+85 
-92 STNETVNDT
+92 ND
-101 STPQDTTIQQPSVDN
+101 SPTPQDTTIQQPSVDN

-129 APQPKEA
+129 APEVSQPTKTD
-136 ETTQTDAP
+136 TTQTDAP
-144 KVDTQKAIEPAT
+144 KVDTQKATEPSTDAPKEAAT
-156 DTPQEPAATE
+156 TE

-173 PSEPAVQPAEAEIET
+173 PSEPAVQPADAEVAT
-188 RVAATTDTT
+188 RAAATTDTT

-216 NAHPVDKIE
+216 NAHPVEKIQ

-247 AKMQRGIYQA
+247 ARMQRGIYQA

-330 VVEYYVEDNAGVTLP
+330 VVEYYVEGDAGVTLP
-345 TYHKGG
+345 TYRKGG

-381 VDRERIANLGQNPG
+381 VDRERIANLGKNPG
-395 QWGFMNLDDMIGY
+395 QWGFKNLDDMIGY

-524 MQKDFHDRVMDGRMN
+524 MQKDFHERVMDGRMN

-554 MVRLTGIEGFSDMWK
+554 MVRLTGIEGFADMWK

-596 WLADNGVNGTAYFDL
+596 WLADNGINGTAYFDL
-611 YKVKMPQSL
+611 YKVKMPQAL

-636 ALITNSEEQQRIKD
+636 ALITNPEEQQRIKD

-666 ADTTIHEDAQVSV
+666 ADTAIHEDAQVNV

-707 DGKAVFS
+707 DGKAAFS

-738 LVVREGGNNQATV
+738 LVVREGGNNQATL

-784 DTKQVTYKQSPGQP
+784 DTKQVTYKQNPGQP

-862 NKDNVAISKQN
+862 NKDNVAISRQN
-873 TEKETL
+873 AEKEIL

-947 LQILNPLVAVYQVDA
+947 LQILNPLVAVYQVDT

-997 EVGKDG
+997 EVDKDG
-1003 LWTTQLPEGTSL
+1003 QWTTQLPEGTSL

-1030 TVSETISVKALDT
+1030 TVSEPISVKALDT
-1043 VAPKVPVINAI
+1043 VAPKAPVINAI
-1054 EAGSQTVS
+1054 EAGSQTVT

-1073 TLPNGTTKVVDTDD
+1073 TLPNGTTKVVDADD

-1095 EIPLAHNEVVKAVA
+1095 ETPLVHDAVIKAVT
-1109 SDEADNKSPEATQT
+1109 SDVANNKSPEATQT
-1123 VKDTTVP
+1123 VKDTIAPAVP
-1130 AAPVINTI
+1130 TIDTI
-1138 EAGTKVVNGTSEPL
+1138 EAGAKVVNGTSEPL
-1152 STVTLTLPDGTTKEV
+1152 STVTLTLPDGKTTEV
-1167 KADDKGVW
+1167 KADADGKW
-1175 TTTLETP
+1175 TAELAEP

-1191 VATDVADNKSP
+1191 V
-1202 EATQT
+1202 
-1207 VKDTVVPA
+1207 
-1215 VPTID
+1215 
-1220 TIEAGD
+1220 
-1226 KKVSGTSEPL
+1226 
-1236 SKVTLTLPDG
+1236 
-1246 KTTEVKA
+1246 
-1253 DEGGKWTAE
+1253 
-1262 LAEPLVHDAVIKAIA
+1262 A

-1294 TTAPTAPVINSVE
+1294 TVVPTIPTIDAIE
-1307 AGAKVVDGTSEP
+1307 AGAKKVSGTSEP

-1330 KTIEV
+1330 KTTEV
-1335 KADAEGK
+1335 K
-1342 WSTELAEPLAHDAV
+1342 T
-1356 IKAVATDVA
+1356 
-1365 DNKSPE
+1365 
-1371 ATQTVK
+1371 
-1377 DTTAPAVP
+1377 
-1385 TIDTIE
+1385 
-1391 AGDKVV
+1391 
-1397 NGTSE
+1397 
-1402 PLSTVTLTL
+1402 
-1411 PDGTTKDVKADADG
+1411 DADG

-1431 ENPLVHDAVI
+1431 VEPLAHDAVV

-1448 ANNKSPEATQTVK
+1448 AGNKSPEAAQTVK
-1461 DTTVPAAPVI
+1461 DTTVPA
-1471 NTIEAG
+1471 T
-1477 TKVVNGTSEPLSTVT
+1477 
-1492 LTLPDGTTKEVKA
+1492 
-1505 DDKGVWT
+1505 
-1512 TTLET
+1512 
-1517 PLAHDAVIKA
+1517 
-1527 VATDV
+1527 
-1532 ADNKS
+1532 
-1537 PEATQTV
+1537 
-1544 KDTVVPA
+1544 
-1551 VPTIDTI
+1551 PTIDKL
-1558 EAGDKKVSGTSE
+1558 EAG
-1570 PLSKVTLTLPDGK
+1570 
-1583 TTEVKADEGGK
+1583 A
-1594 WTAELAEPLVHD
+1594 
-1606 AIIKAVASDV
+1606 
-1616 ANNKSPEATQTVKD
+1616 
-1630 TVVPAVPTINTIEAG
+1630 
-1645 DKVVSGTSE
+1645 KVVSGTSE
-1654 PLSTVTLTLP
+1654 PLSTVTLKLP

-1670 VKADD
+1670 VKTDD

-1692 IKAVASDV
+1692 IKAVTSDV

-1711 VKDTVAPKAPVV
+1711 VKDTVAPKAPIV
-1723 NEIKSTDQVISGTA
+1723 NEIKSTDQAIGGSA
-1737 EANSNVFV
+1737 EPNSNVFV

-1764 VELLDGLSL
+1764 VELLDGQSL
-1773 VGNETVKVYAKDLAD
+1773 IGNETVKVYAKDLAE
-1788 NQSDTVESKIV
+1788 NQSDTVESEIV
-1799 LVEVPAEPEAE
+1799 LVEVPAEPEVE
-1810 TPSEPAPEVTPE
+1810 TPAEPAPDVTPE
-1822 APVEETTPAEP
+1822 VPVEETTPTEP
-1833 EVPVEE
+1833 EIPVEE

-1845 EPETEPTPE
+1845 EPEPETPTEPAPE
-1854 VTPEVPVEEAT
+1854 VTPEVPVEETT
-1865 PTEPEVPVEE
+1865 PTEPEIPVEE
-1875 VPEVPAEPEA
+1875 VPEVPAEPEVV
-1885 ETPITPVPE
+1885 TPTTPVPE

-1900 VEEAT
+1900 AEEATPTAPEVPVEEIPEVPSEPEAETPIEPAPEVIPEAPVEEAT
-1905 PTEPEVPVEEV
+1905 PTEP
-1916 PEVPAEPEAE
+1916 
-1926 TPITPVP
+1926 TSG
-1933 EVTPEEPAEEAT
+1933 VTP
-1945 PAEPEVPV
+1945 
-1953 EEVSEVPT
+1953 
-1961 KPDAETPTTPVTE
+1961 E
-1974 EPVEEPTPEVSE
+1974 EPVEEPTSELSE
-1986 EETTSTGSETPVVKE
+1986 EEPTSTGSETPVEKE
-2001 PVEETK
+2001 PVKET
-2007 QKEETSTESSPS
+2007 EETSTEISPS
-2019 KEDKVVESKE
+2019 KEDTVVESEKE
-2029 AEENDEATV
+2029 EENDEVTV
-2038 ENNETSKE
+2038 ENNDTSKE
-2046 GTDEITTQNDTKNV
+2046 STGEVTTHNDIENV
-2060 KAKSVKEDVQ
+2060 KTKSVKKDVQ
-2070 DKKATTLNSKTST
+2070 DKKSTTLNSKTFT

-2114 FGLGFIARRFNKKEK
+2114 FGLGFIARRFNKNEK

>member
-1 MKEVKHLMP
+1 
-10 RKRQHD
+10 
-16 VLFDKELR
+16 
-24 NKYHIRKFSAGIA
+24 
-37 SVLFG
+37 
-42 TLVYTS
+42 
-48 LDQQAQAAENTDTAV
+48 
-63 VNPTTQPETN
+63 
-73 GDTATAE
+73 
-80 STKTQ
+80 
-85 TNETVPT
+85 
-92 STNETVNDT
+92 
-101 STPQDTTIQQPSVDN
+101 
-116 QTSETATKPEPVT
+116 
-129 APQPKEA
+129 
-136 ETTQTDAP
+136 
-144 KVDTQKAIEPAT
+144 
-156 DTPQEPAATE
+156 
-166 VKATTVT
+166 
-173 PSEPAVQPAEAEIET
+173 
-188 RVAATTDTT
+188 
-197 TTEAPA
+197 
-203 QPITNTSAPAPAA
+203 
-216 NAHPVDKIE
+216 
-225 GINEQVYAK
+225 
-234 EIPVYEKS
+234 
-242 EAART
+242 
-247 AKMQRGIYQA
+247 
-257 RESLGL
+257 
-263 IVPQNKKLYIRQAQG
+263 
-278 SNEEDLRVDLM
+278 M

-330 VVEYYVEDNAGVTLP
+330 VVEYYVEGDAGVTLP
-345 TYHKGG
+345 TYRKGG

-381 VDRERIANLGQNPG
+381 VDRERIANLGKNPG

-554 MVRLTGIEGFSDMWK
+554 MVRLTGIEGFADMWK

-596 WLADNGVNGTAYFDL
+596 WLADNGINGTAYFDL
-611 YKVKMPQSL
+611 YKVKMPQAL

-636 ALITNSEEQQRIKD
+636 ALITNPEEQQRIKD

-666 ADTTIHEDAQVSV
+666 ADTAIHEDAQVNV

-707 DGKAVFS
+707 DGKAAFS

-738 LVVREGGNNQATV
+738 LVVREGGNNQATL

-862 NKDNVAISKQN
+862 NKDNVAISRQN
-873 TEKETL
+873 AEKETL

-947 LQILNPLVAVYQVDA
+947 LQILNPLVAVYQVDT

-997 EVGKDG
+997 EVDKDG
-1003 LWTTQLPEGTSL
+1003 KWTTQLPEGISL

-1030 TVSETISVKALDT
+1030 TVSEPISVKALDT
-1043 VAPKVPVINAI
+1043 VVPKAPVINAI
-1054 EAGSQTVS
+1054 EAGSQTVT

-1073 TLPNGTTKVVDTDD
+1073 TLPNGTTKVVDADD

-1095 EIPLAHNEVVKAVA
+1095 ETPLAHNEVIKAVA
-1109 SDEADNKSPEATQT
+1109 SDAAENKSVEATQT
-1123 VKDTTVP
+1123 VKDTVVP
-1130 AAPVINTI
+1130 EAPVINTI
-1138 EAGTKVVNGTSEPL
+1138 EAGTKVVDGTSEPL
-1152 STVTLTLPDGTTKEV
+1152 STVTLTLPDGTTKDV

-1191 VATDVADNKSP
+1191 VASDVAGNKSP
-1202 EATQT
+1202 EA
-1207 VKDTVVPA
+1207 A
-1215 VPTID
+1215 
-1220 TIEAGD
+1220 
-1226 KKVSGTSEPL
+1226 
-1236 SKVTLTLPDG
+1236 
-1246 KTTEVKA
+1246 
-1253 DEGGKWTAE
+1253 
-1262 LAEPLVHDAVIKAIA
+1262 
-1277 SDVANNKSSEA
+1277 
-1288 TQTVKD
+1288 QTVKD
-1294 TTAPTAPVINSVE
+1294 TTVP
-1307 AGAKVVDGTSEP
+1307 
-1319 LSTVT
+1319 
-1324 LTLPDG
+1324 
-1330 KTIEV
+1330 
-1335 KADAEGK
+1335 
-1342 WSTELAEPLAHDAV
+1342 
-1356 IKAVATDVA
+1356 AT
-1365 DNKSPE
+1365 
-1371 ATQTVK
+1371 
-1377 DTTAPAVP
+1377 P
-1385 TIDTIE
+1385 TIDKLE

-1411 PDGTTKDVKADADG
+1411 PDGKTTEVKADADG
-1425 KWTTEL
+1425 KWTAELAEPLAHDAVIKAVASDAAGNKSPEATQTVKDTVVPAIPTIDAIEAGAKKVSGTSEPLSTVTLTLPDGKTTEVKTDADGKWTTEL
-1431 ENPLVHDAVI
+1431 AEPLAHDAVI

-1461 DTTVPAAPVI
+1461 DTIAPAVPTI
-1471 NTIEAG
+1471 DTIEAG
-1477 TKVVNGTSEPLSTVT
+1477 AKVVNGTSEPLSTVT
-1492 LTLPDGTTKEVKA
+1492 LTLPDGKTTEVKA
-1505 DDKGVWT
+1505 DADGKWT
-1512 TTLET
+1512 AELAE

-1527 VATDV
+1527 VASDV
-1532 ADNKS
+1532 ANNKSSEATQTVKDTVVPTIPTIDAIEAGDKKVSGTSEPLSTVTLTLPDGKTTEVKADADGKWTTELAEPLTHNAVIKAVASDAAGNKS

-1551 VPTIDTI
+1551 IPTIDTI
-1558 EAGDKKVSGTSE
+1558 EAGAKVVNGTSE
-1570 PLSKVTLTLPDGK
+1570 PLSTVTLTLPDGK
-1583 TTEVKADEGGK
+1583 TTEVKADADGK
-1594 WTAELAEPLVHD
+1594 WTAELAEPLAHD
-1606 AIIKAVASDV
+1606 AVIKAVASDV
-1616 ANNKSPEATQTVKD
+1616 ANNKSAEATQTVKD
-1630 TVVPAVPTINTIEAG
+1630 TVAPVAPEIKAIEAG
-1645 DKVVSGTSE
+1645 AKVVSGTSE

-1670 VKADD
+1670 VKTDD

-1692 IKAVASDV
+1692 IKAVTSDV

-1711 VKDTVAPKAPVV
+1711 VKDTVAPKAPIV
-1723 NEIKSTDQVISGTA
+1723 NEIKSTDQAIGGSA
-1737 EANSNVFV
+1737 EPNSNVFV
-1745 VLANG
+1745 VLTNG

-1757 DAEGNWN
+1757 DVEGNWN
-1764 VELLDGLSL
+1764 VELLDGQSL
-1773 VGNETVKVYAKDLAD
+1773 IGNETVKVYAKDLAE
-1788 NQSDTVESKIV
+1788 NQSDTVESEIV
-1799 LVEVPAEPEAE
+1799 LVEVPAEPE
-1810 TPSEPAPEVTPE
+1810 
-1822 APVEETTPAEP
+1822 VETPAEP
-1833 EVPVEE
+1833 
-1839 VPEVPA
+1839 A
-1845 EPETEPTPE
+1845 PE

-1865 PTEPEVPVEE
+1865 PTEPEIPVEEVPEVPAEPEIETPTEPAPEVTPEVPAEEATPIEPEIPVEEVPEVPTEPEAVTPTTPVPEVTPEVPVEETTPTEPEIPVEE

-1885 ETPITPVPE
+1885 VTPTTPVPE

-1900 VEEAT
+1900 AEEAT
-1905 PTEPEVPVEEV
+1905 PTAPEVPVEEI
-1916 PEVPAEPEAE
+1916 PEVPSEPEAE
-1926 TPITPVP
+1926 TPIEPAP
-1933 EVTPEEPAEEAT
+1933 EVIPEAPVEEAT
-1945 PAEPEVPV
+1945 PTA
-1953 EEVSEVPT
+1953 PT
-1961 KPDAETPTTPVTE
+1961 PE
-1974 EPVEEPTPEVSE
+1974 EPVEEP
-1986 EETTSTGSETPVVKE
+1986 TSTGSETPVAKE
-2001 PVEETK
+2001 PVEETR

-2038 ENNETSKE
+2038 ENNDTSKE
-2046 GTDEITTQNDTKNV
+2046 STGEVTTHNDIENV
-2060 KAKSVKEDVQ
+2060 KIKSVKKDVQ
-2070 DKKATTLNSKTST
+2070 DKKSTTLNSKTFT

-2114 FGLGFIARRFNKKEK
+2114 FGLGFIARRFNKNEK

>member
-1 MKEVKHLMP
+1 MP
-10 RKRQHD
+10 RKQQHD

-92 STNETVNDT
+92 STNETVND
-101 STPQDTTIQQPSVDN
+101 SPTPQDTTIQQPSVDN

-129 APQPKEA
+129 APEVSQPTKTD
-136 ETTQTDAP
+136 TTQTDAP
-144 KVDTQKAIEPAT
+144 KVDTQKATEPSTDAPKEAAT
-156 DTPQEPAATE
+156 TE

-173 PSEPAVQPAEAEIET
+173 PSEPAVQPADAEVAT
-188 RVAATTDTT
+188 RAAATTDTT

-216 NAHPVDKIE
+216 NAHPVEKIQ

-247 AKMQRGIYQA
+247 ARMQRGIYQA

-330 VVEYYVEDNAGVTLP
+330 VVEYYVEGDAGVTLP
-345 TYHKGG
+345 TYRKGG

-381 VDRERIANLGQNPG
+381 VDRERIANLGKNPG

-524 MQKDFHDRVMDGRMN
+524 MQKDFHERVMDGRMN

-554 MVRLTGIEGFSDMWK
+554 MVRLTGIEGFADMWK

-596 WLADNGVNGTAYFDL
+596 WLADNGINGTAYFDL
-611 YKVKMPQSL
+611 YKVKMPQAL

-636 ALITNSEEQQRIKD
+636 ALITNPEEQQRIKD

-666 ADTTIHEDAQVSV
+666 ADTVIHEDAQVNV

-707 DGKAVFS
+707 DGKAAFS

-738 LVVREGGNNQATV
+738 LVVREGGNNQATL

-784 DTKQVTYKQSPGQP
+784 DTKQVTYKQSQGQP

-862 NKDNVAISKQN
+862 NKDNVAISRQN
-873 TEKETL
+873 AEKETL

-947 LQILNPLVAVYQVDA
+947 LQILNPLVAVYQVDT

-997 EVGKDG
+997 EVDKDG
-1003 LWTTQLPEGTSL
+1003 KWTTQLPEGTSL

-1030 TVSETISVKALDT
+1030 TVSEPISVKALDT
-1043 VAPKVPVINAI
+1043 VAPKAPVINAI
-1054 EAGSQTVS
+1054 EAGSQTVT

-1073 TLPNGTTKVVDTDD
+1073 TLPNGTTKVVDADD
-1087 KGVWTTTL
+1087 KGVWKTTL
-1095 EIPLAHNEVVKAVA
+1095 ETSLAHNEVIKAVA
-1109 SDEADNKSPEATQT
+1109 SDAAENKSPEATQT
-1123 VKDTTVP
+1123 VKDTVVP
-1130 AAPVINTI
+1130 EAPVINTI
-1138 EAGTKVVNGTSEPL
+1138 EAETKVVDGTSEPL
-1152 STVTLTLPDGTTKEV
+1152 STVTLTLPDGTTKDV

-1191 VATDVADNKSP
+1191 EASDVAGNKSPEAAQTVKDTTAPAAPTIDKIEAGAKVVNGTSEPLSTVTLTLPDGKTTEVKTDADGKWTAELAEPLAHDAVIKAVTSDVANNKSP

-1207 VKDTVVPA
+1207 VKDTIAPA

-1220 TIEAGD
+1220 TIEAGA
-1226 KKVSGTSEPL
+1226 KVVNGTSEPL
-1236 SKVTLTLPDG
+1236 STVTLTLPDG

-1253 DEGGKWTAE
+1253 DADGKWTAE
-1262 LAEPLVHDAVIKAIA
+1262 LAEPLAHDAVIKAVA

-1294 TTAPTAPVINSVE
+1294 TVVPTIPTIDAIE
-1307 AGAKVVDGTSEP
+1307 AGTKEVSGTSEP

-1330 KTIEV
+1330 TTKDV
-1335 KADAEGK
+1335 KADDKGVWTTTLE
-1342 WSTELAEPLAHDAV
+1342 TPLVHDAV
-1356 IKAVATDVA
+1356 IKAVTSDVA
-1365 DNKSPE
+1365 NNKSPE

-1391 AGDKVV
+1391 AGAKVV

-1431 ENPLVHDAVI
+1431 
-1441 KAVASDV
+1441 
-1448 ANNKSPEATQTVK
+1448 
-1461 DTTVPAAPVI
+1461 
-1471 NTIEAG
+1471 
-1477 TKVVNGTSEPLSTVT
+1477 
-1492 LTLPDGTTKEVKA
+1492 
-1505 DDKGVWT
+1505 
-1512 TTLET
+1512 
-1517 PLAHDAVIKA
+1517 
-1527 VATDV
+1527 
-1532 ADNKS
+1532 
-1537 PEATQTV
+1537 
-1544 KDTVVPA
+1544 
-1551 VPTIDTI
+1551 
-1558 EAGDKKVSGTSE
+1558 
-1570 PLSKVTLTLPDGK
+1570 
-1583 TTEVKADEGGK
+1583 
-1594 WTAELAEPLVHD
+1594 AEPLTHNAV
-1606 AIIKAVASDV
+1606 IKAVASDV

-1630 TVVPAVPTINTIEAG
+1630 TVVPAVPTIDTIEAG

-1670 VKADD
+1670 VKTDD

-1692 IKAVASDV
+1692 IKAVTSDV

-1723 NEIKSTDQVISGTA
+1723 NEIKSTDQAIGGSA
-1737 EANSNVFV
+1737 EPNSKVFV

-1764 VELLDGLSL
+1764 VELLDGQSL
-1773 VGNETVKVYAKDLAD
+1773 IGNETVKVYAKDLAE
-1788 NQSDTVESKIV
+1788 NQSDTVESEIV
-1799 LVEVPAEPEAE
+1799 LVEVPAEPEVE
-1810 TPSEPAPEVTPE
+1810 TPAEPAPDVTPE
-1822 APVEETTPAEP
+1822 VPVEEATPTEPEVPVEKVPEVPAEPEPETPTEQAPVEETTPTEP
-1833 EVPVEE
+1833 EIPVEE

-1845 EPETEPTPE
+1845 EPEVETPTEPTPEVTPEVPVEETTPTEPEIPVEEVPEVPAEPEIETPAEPTPE

-1865 PTEPEVPVEE
+1865 PTEPEIPVEE
-1875 VPEVPAEPEA
+1875 VP
-1885 ETPITPVPE
+1885 
-1894 VTPEVP
+1894 
-1900 VEEAT
+1900 
-1905 PTEPEVPVEEV
+1905 
-1916 PEVPAEPEAE
+1916 
-1926 TPITPVP
+1926 
-1933 EVTPEEPAEEAT
+1933 
-1945 PAEPEVPV
+1945 
-1953 EEVSEVPT
+1953 EVPT
-1961 KPDAETPTTPVTE
+1961 KPDAETPTTPVPEVTPEVPAEETTPTAPEVPVEEIPEVPSEPEAETPIEPAPEVIPEAPVEEAIPTEPTSGVTPE
-1974 EPVEEPTPEVSE
+1974 EPVEEPTSEVSE
-1986 EETTSTGSETPVVKE
+1986 EEPTSTESETPVEKE
-2001 PVEETK
+2001 PVKET
-2007 QKEETSTESSPS
+2007 EETSTEISPS
-2019 KEDKVVESKE
+2019 KEDTVIESEKE
-2029 AEENDEATV
+2029 EENDEVTV
-2038 ENNETSKE
+2038 ENNDISKE
-2046 GTDEITTQNDTKNV
+2046 STGEVTTQNDTENV
-2060 KAKSVKEDVQ
+2060 KTKSVEKDVQ
-2070 DKKATTLNSKTST
+2070 DKKSTILNSKTST

-2088 KTNKQAL
+2088 KPNKQAL

-2114 FGLGFIARRFNKKEK
+2114 FGLGFIARRFNKNEK

>member
-1095 EIPLAHNEVVKAVA
+1095 ETPLAHNEVVKAVA
-1109 SDEADNKSPEATQT
+1109 SDEAD
-1123 VKDTTVP
+1123 
-1130 AAPVINTI
+1130 
-1138 EAGTKVVNGTSEPL
+1138 
-1152 STVTLTLPDGTTKEV
+1152 
-1167 KADDKGVW
+1167 
-1175 TTTLETP
+1175 
-1182 LAHDAVIKA
+1182 
-1191 VATDVADNKSP
+1191 
-1202 EATQT
+1202 
-1207 VKDTVVPA
+1207 
-1215 VPTID
+1215 
-1220 TIEAGD
+1220 
-1226 KKVSGTSEPL
+1226 
-1236 SKVTLTLPDG
+1236 
-1246 KTTEVKA
+1246 
-1253 DEGGKWTAE
+1253 
-1262 LAEPLVHDAVIKAIA
+1262 
-1277 SDVANNKSSEA
+1277 
-1288 TQTVKD
+1288 
-1294 TTAPTAPVINSVE
+1294 
-1307 AGAKVVDGTSEP
+1307 
-1319 LSTVT
+1319 
-1324 LTLPDG
+1324 
-1330 KTIEV
+1330 
-1335 KADAEGK
+1335 
-1342 WSTELAEPLAHDAV
+1342 
-1356 IKAVATDVA
+1356 
-1365 DNKSPE
+1365 
-1371 ATQTVK
+1371 
-1377 DTTAPAVP
+1377 
-1385 TIDTIE
+1385 
-1391 AGDKVV
+1391 
-1397 NGTSE
+1397 
-1402 PLSTVTLTL
+1402 
-1411 PDGTTKDVKADADG
+1411 
-1425 KWTTEL
+1425 
-1431 ENPLVHDAVI
+1431 
-1441 KAVASDV
+1441 
-1448 ANNKSPEATQTVK
+1448 NKSPEATQTVK

-1757 DAEGNWN
+1757 DVEGNWN

-1822 APVEETTPAEP
+1822 APVEET
-1833 EVPVEE
+1833 
-1839 VPEVPA
+1839 
-1845 EPETEPTPE
+1845 
-1854 VTPEVPVEEAT
+1854 
-1865 PTEPEVPVEE
+1865 
-1875 VPEVPAEPEA
+1875 
-1885 ETPITPVPE
+1885 
-1894 VTPEVP
+1894 
-1900 VEEAT
+1900 
-1905 PTEPEVPVEEV
+1905 
-1916 PEVPAEPEAE
+1916 
-1926 TPITPVP
+1926 
-1933 EVTPEEPAEEAT
+1933 T

>member
-1095 EIPLAHNEVVKAVA
+1095 ETPLAHNEVVKAVA

-1916 PEVPAEPEAE
+1916 PEVPAEPEA
-1926 TPITPVP
+1926 
-1933 EVTPEEPAEEAT
+1933 
-1945 PAEPEVPV
+1945 
-1953 EEVSEVPT
+1953 
-1961 KPDAETPTTPVTE
+1961 
-1974 EPVEEPTPEVSE
+1974 
-1986 EETTSTGSETPVVKE
+1986 
-2001 PVEETK
+2001 
-2007 QKEETSTESSPS
+2007 
-2019 KEDKVVESKE
+2019 
-2029 AEENDEATV
+2029 
-2038 ENNETSKE
+2038 
-2046 GTDEITTQNDTKNV
+2046 
-2060 KAKSVKEDVQ
+2060 
-2070 DKKATTLNSKTST
+2070 
-2083 HKKES
+2083 
-2088 KTNKQAL
+2088 
-2095 PETGNETSSM
+2095 
-2105 PLLGSLLTL
+2105 
-2114 FGLGFIARRFNKKEK
+2114 
-2129 TDK
+2129 